1 MKADSLTRYLDQRLK
16 DKRFRAVYDGTEAQ
30 YQLTR
35 SIIAERIKQ
44 NLSQNDLAKKAE
56 TTQTVISRIENMT
69 FNPTLELINRVTT
82 ALGKKLTISL
92 R

>member
-1 MKADSLTRYLDQRLK
+1 MKTDSLTHYLNQRLK
-16 DKRFRAVYDGTEAQ
+16 DKRFKEVYDSTEAQ

-44 NLSQNDLAKKAE
+44 KLSQNDLAKKAE